1 MGAKTMSGSQCD
13 KARPKRLLILCT
25 TTGYQTRA
33 FVAAAEKLGVNLVF
47 GTDRCHVLEDP
58 WQDGALPLR
67 FEDPEGSARQIAEYA
82 RTSPVDGIVSLGD
95 RPTPTAARACLALN
109 LPHHPPEA
117 ADICGDKYRSRE
129 RLRVAGLKVPA
140 FKRFPIE
147 SDPQEI
153 L

>member
-58 WQDGALPLR
+58 WQDRALPLR
-67 FEDPEGSARQIAEYA
+67 FEDPEESARQIVEYA
-82 RTSPVDGIVSLGD
+82 A
-95 RPTPTAARACLALN
+95 RPRSTASFHWATVPPRQPRERAC
-109 LPHHPPEA
+109 
-117 ADICGDKYRSRE
+117 
-129 RLRVAGLKVPA
+129 
-140 FKRFPIE
+140 F
-147 SDPQEI
+147 
-153 L
+153 